1 MCVPL
6 QTPHEIPDRRA
17 RGEQNQV
24 VNYACR
30 IAAPFVASKDQKFR
44 SKGAAVTVQHEAKRV
59 SKGASNRARGN
70 GQANDWSYV
79 RGYGWRHQ
87 LPDIRDRR
95 YAARLTAAR
104 PAEFD
109 LRQGMPPVY
118 DQGQLGSCTGNAIA
132 AAMEYESD
140 RQGLSDFAPSRLFIY
155 YNERALEGTVSSD
168 SGAVIRDGIKAVN
181 TQGVCPETMWPY
193 NIGMFTVTP
202 PRRCYVAAVKDRLVQ
217 YEAVKTLGDLKDAI
231 SSNLAV
237 VFGFTVYESFESQA
251 VAQTGVMP
259 MPKQGERAVGGHAV
273 VAVGYSDPKNH
284 VIVRNSWGP
293 SWGDAGYFYMPYQ
306 YLTGTKTGSDSAS
319 ISGAH
324 LASDFWALE
333 LVS

>member
-1 MCVPL
+1 M
-6 QTPHEIPDRRA
+6 TI
-17 RGEQNQV
+17 EQ
-24 VNYACR
+24 
-30 IAAPFVASKDQKFR
+30 
-44 SKGAAVTVQHEAKRV
+44 EAKRV
-59 SKGASNRARGN
+59 SKRASNGARGN
-70 GQANDWSYV
+70 GQAHDWSHV

-87 LPDIRDRR
+87 LPDIRDRL
-95 YAARLTAAR
+95 YAARLTAAP

-109 LRQGMPPVY
+109 LRPAMPPVY

-132 AAMEYESD
+132 AAMEYERD
-140 RQGLSDFAPSRLFIY
+140 RQGLSGFVPSRLFIY

-168 SGAVIRDGIKAVN
+168 AGAVIRDGIKVVN
-181 TQGVCPETMWPY
+181 NAGVCPETMWPY
-193 NIGMFTVTP
+193 NIGVFTVTP
-202 PRRCYVAAVKDRLVQ
+202 PKRCYIAALKDRLVQ
-217 YEAVKTLGDLKDAI
+217 YEAIQTLGDLKDAI

-237 VFGFTVYESFESQA
+237 VFGFTVYESFESVA

-259 MPKQGERAVGGHAV
+259 MPKGGEHAVGGHAV
-273 VAVGYSDPKNH
+273 VAVGYSDAKRQ

-306 YLTGTKTGSDSAS
+306 YLTGTKTVSDSAS

-333 LVS
+333 LVSA